1 MEVRG
6 FIIGSVWLAIMVTAA
21 TYIWIG
27 KITWATDIAVGLL
40 FSVGLIMT
48 IILAFGLEY
57 FQTMMM
63 DKERPSTKELTQIS
77 KELTEMRSMV
87 VELTKKVDAIQK
99 ELQE

>member
-6 FIIGSVWLAIMVTAA
+6 WIIGSMWLAIMVTAA

-27 KITWATDIAVGLL
+27 KISWETDIAVGSL
-40 FSVGLIMT
+40 FAVGLIMT
-48 IILAFGLEY
+48 IVLAFGLEY
-57 FQTMMM
+57 LQTMMM

-77 KELTEMRSMV
+77 KELAEMMSMV
-87 VELTKKVDAIQK
+87 GELAKKVDAIQK